1 MGIEIERKF
10 LVKSDGWR
18 KLGCAVRY
26 AQGYLCS
33 DRNRTVRVRT
43 VGDKGFLT
51 VKGRG
56 SGIAHPEYEY
66 EIPYNEARTM
76 LDELAEKPVIAKTRT
91 KIPFAGFVWEV
102 DEFFGDN
109 EGLVMAEIEL
119 PSVDASFEKPEWIG
133 EEVTGDPR
141 YYNSMLAR
149 NPYKKNKQCPTR
161 AISGITLPS
170 TRMPAICRILS
181 VWQFFQS
188 KDSPCRYLKPNRPPS
203 SRLPPF

>member
-66 EIPYNEARTM
+66 EIPPKSRTGWLYNQPVPYFLRVAAR
-76 LDELAEKPVIAKTRT
+76 
-91 KIPFAGFVWEV
+91 
-102 DEFFGDN
+102 
-109 EGLVMAEIEL
+109 
-119 PSVDASFEKPEWIG
+119 
-133 EEVTGDPR
+133 
-141 YYNSMLAR
+141 
-149 NPYKKNKQCPTR
+149 
-161 AISGITLPS
+161 
-170 TRMPAICRILS
+170 
-181 VWQFFQS
+181 
-188 KDSPCRYLKPNRPPS
+188 
-203 SRLPPF
+203 

>member
-33 DRNRTVRVRT
+33 DRNRTVRVR
-43 VGDKGFLT
+43 
-51 VKGRG
+51 

-76 LDELAEKPVIAKTRT
+76 LDELAEKPVIDKTRT

-119 PSVDASFEKPEWIG
+119 PSVDSSFEKPEWIG

-149 NPYKKNKQCPTR
+149 NPYKNWR
-161 AISGITLPS
+161 
-170 TRMPAICRILS
+170 R
-181 VWQFFQS
+181 
-188 KDSPCRYLKPNRPPS
+188 
-203 SRLPPF
+203 

>member
-76 LDELAEKPVIAKTRT
+76 L
-91 KIPFAGFVWEV
+91 
-102 DEFFGDN
+102 N
-109 EGLVMAEIEL
+109 
-119 PSVDASFEKPEWIG
+119 
-133 EEVTGDPR
+133 
-141 YYNSMLAR
+141 
-149 NPYKKNKQCPTR
+149 
-161 AISGITLPS
+161 
-170 TRMPAICRILS
+170 
-181 VWQFFQS
+181 
-188 KDSPCRYLKPNRPPS
+188 
-203 SRLPPF
+203 